1 MRGGVSW
8 CGGSMKR
15 LFGSS
20 KEKAPAAPAPSLDD
34 ASKHLD
40 SRIAGLEDKIKKLD
54 VDVIKIREQMK
65 KSRPGT
71 ALYNSLK
78 QRALHY
84 LKQKKMYEGQR
95 DQMMNQ
101 SFTLQQT
108 QFTTQTMQDTML
120 QVGALKQAKATMT
133 QQLEQI
139 NVADIEDLQEDLQD
153 MFEFNNEVQEL
164 LSRSFATPDGIDDDL
179 LEQELMTLEADLGDD
194 MGEEAAP
201 SYLQSAP
208 LGASADPLDLPSV
221 PTTRPLAGQYGPS
234 TVALNNHRS

>member
-1 MRGGVSW
+1 MRQQNMYDTEQCPIHTILVSPPYT
-8 CGGSMKR
+8 R
-15 LFGSS
+15 PQLDTRISS
-20 KEKAPAAPAPSLDD
+20 
-34 ASKHLD
+34 
-40 SRIAGLEDKIKKLD
+40 LEEKIKKLD
-54 VDVIKIREQMK
+54 VDVVKLREQMK
-65 KSRPGT
+65 KSKPGT

-120 QVGALKQAKATMT
+120 QVGALKQAKQTMT

-139 NVADIEDLQEDLQD
+139 KVDDIEDLQEDLQD

-179 LEQELMTLEADLGDD
+179 LEQELMTLEADLGDEL
-194 MGEEAAP
+194 GEEAAP
-201 SYLQSAP
+201 SYLSS
-208 LGASADPLDLPSV
+208 ASADLDLPSV
-221 PTTRPLAGQYGPS
+221 PTTRPIASQQNTS
-234 TVALNNHRS
+234 IALNQNR